1 MLSKLQTAI
10 ALVCVASVVLT
21 ACVAA
26 LPGDSVPMTNEG
38 VPPDADPYTLVPD
51 SGPCEAAMP
60 RYYYDP
66 ATRMCTEFLWGG
78 CGGVVPFETME
89 ECTSGA
95 PAADEEPQAKAG
107 GDTAPASDAT
117 GKADGSEAQASTA
130 ESGESGSSAASEPAS
145 DPNATVAVANDA
157 GTMEDSA
164 IQMNCNATA
173 EEVELYNISE
183 SDLNIGG
190 YRLFNDDR
198 NRIFTFPDGF
208 ILASQTYAYVVS
220 GPDAEADPANSRLLF
235 TTDDVWTGNFEAANL
250 ENMDGTLV
258 AQVICFNY

>member
-1 MLSKLQTAI
+1 MSSKFQTAI

-26 LPGDSVPMTNEG
+26 PPGDSLPMPNEG

-51 SGPCEAAMP
+51 PGPCEAAMP

-66 ATRMCTEFLWGG
+66 ATRVCTEFLWGG

-95 PAADEEPQAKAG
+95 PAADGEPQADAG
-107 GDTAPASDAT
+107 GDAAPASDAT
-117 GKADGSEAQASTA
+117 GSSDSPAAQASTSEA
-130 ESGESGSSAASEPAS
+130 GESGNAAASEPAS
-145 DPNATVAVANDA
+145 DPNEAVSVTNDA
-157 GTMEDSA
+157 GTMEDPA

-173 EEVELYNISE
+173 EEVELYNISAA
-183 SDLNIGG
+183 DLNIGG

-198 NRIFTFPDGF
+198 SRIFTFPDGF
-208 ILASQTYAYVVS
+208 ILASQAYAYVVS